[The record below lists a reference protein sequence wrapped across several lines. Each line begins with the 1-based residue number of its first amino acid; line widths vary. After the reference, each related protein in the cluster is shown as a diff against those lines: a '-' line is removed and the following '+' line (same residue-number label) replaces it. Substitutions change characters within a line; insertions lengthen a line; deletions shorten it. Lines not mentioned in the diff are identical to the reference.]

1 MQPDFMKRA
10 QLRTKGNQYE
20 DFTVGQELVHHWGR
34 TINASDNS
42 LFSTLTLHFNP
53 LYFNLEY
60 AKAHGHPDIVVNP
73 LLVFNT
79 IIGLSVQDLSEMGG
93 PFLGIDN
100 MTFHKPVYP
109 NDTLTAVST
118 VVDKRLSSSRPK
130 TGIVTWHTKG
140 FNQRDE
146 LVIDL
151 HRTNLSLMRGG
162 SI

>member
-1 MQPDFMKRA
+1 MQPEFMQRA

-60 AKAHGHPDIVVNP
+60 ARAHGHPDIVVNP

-93 PFLGIDN
+93 PFLGIDKMN
-100 MTFHKPVYP
+100 FHKPVYP
-109 NDTLTAVST
+109 NDTLSAVST
-118 VVDKRLSSSRPK
+118 VVDKRESSSRPK
-130 TGIVTWHTKG
+130 TGIVTWHTRG
-140 FNQRDE
+140 FNQRAE

>member
-20 DFTVGQELVHHWGR
+20 DFTVGQELIHHWGR

-118 VVDKRLSSSRPK
+118 VVDKRASSSRPK

-140 FNQRDE
+140 FNQRAE

>member
-118 VVDKRLSSSRPK
+118 VVDKRASSSRPK

-140 FNQRDE
+140 FNQRAE